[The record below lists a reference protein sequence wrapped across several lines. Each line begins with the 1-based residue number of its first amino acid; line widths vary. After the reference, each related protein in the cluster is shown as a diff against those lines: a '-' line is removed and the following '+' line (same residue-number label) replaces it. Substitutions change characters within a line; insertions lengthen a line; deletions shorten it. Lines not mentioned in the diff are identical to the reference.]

1 MNGEEMAEVGGRKSY
16 NWPSR
21 ITSLTALN
29 PPLIIGATAAATKQS
44 RNSFFVSLQKPREGE
59 RERNALRSQNQYL
72 FSAASKHDSI
82 FSCRDRSVFASPL
95 RFAFVRSSAAARPIC
110 LFMSSYEALAPS
122 PPLQSSPQFPP
133 FSSSSPSPF
142 DCRGPGAEFDRNFL
156 SPLPLPSV
164 STAVGEER
172 KGRECGNDFLQLFY
186 KQRQIGVCCRISPSP
201 PPIFDTAHNCSF
213 GVGAIWVV
221 FVWFNAPP
229 LSLFRG

>member
-1 MNGEEMAEVGGRKSY
+1 MKEMRCGPKINISFRRRQSMIVFFRAGIV
-16 NWPSR
+16 
-21 ITSLTALN
+21 LFL
-29 PPLIIGATAAATKQS
+29 PPLSDS
-44 RNSFFVSLQKPREGE
+44 RS
-59 RERNALRSQNQYL
+59 
-72 FSAASKHDSI
+72 
-82 FSCRDRSVFASPL
+82 
-95 RFAFVRSSAAARPIC
+95 FVRRPRRVLC

-201 PPIFDTAHNCSF
+201 PPIFDTAHKCCF
-213 GVGAIWVV
+213 GVGAIRVV

-229 LSLFRG
+229 LSLFHG